1 MGGTD
6 AVHAT
11 IRAQLVRPLEDR
23 PVLLGYEEYADLPED
38 APLRVYAIEEIAV
51 EKLVALTD
59 KARNEPRDLYDLWH
73 FTSEGT
79 IDFSMLIPEVEAKLA
94 FRGRARDVMTAE
106 VATKE
111 ARYRKLWAVR
121 LGQQM
126 VRLPPFDDVFRA
138 VRRSLRD
145 AGLVER

>member
-38 APLRVYAIEEIAV
+38 APVRVYALEEIAV

-59 KARNEPRDLYDLWH
+59 KARNEPRDL
-73 FTSEGT
+73 
-79 IDFSMLIPEVEAKLA
+79 
-94 FRGRARDVMTAE
+94 
-106 VATKE
+106 
-111 ARYRKLWAVR
+111 
-121 LGQQM
+121 
-126 VRLPPFDDVFRA
+126 
-138 VRRSLRD
+138 
-145 AGLVER
+145 